1 MNKRDSTSELIPTEI
16 VPSVTCSPQ
25 SPAQVSHEFKGLLAS
40 GAKLHAVGSA
50 RRNPERILEAGYTP
64 KHRFDLLGTRF
75 YLSNVRQNP
84 ELRFYIAFV
93 IPPYSAAQKCQIYA
107 RIFYKD
113 LSLVWRAASHM
124 AYDTDGSL
132 WIGKG
137 DVRTLVEDGEEML
150 ESVESTTD
158 LPFEIQDALER
169 TLKALR
175 RVPPDD
181 EILEL
186 VLRRSSAD
194 QIEPYED
201 FTTPRDLAAQNPK
214 NLIHRGRS
222 IARFTRSG
230 DPTSLRFARGFEPD
244 FREGV
249 LESTTSPSRLYGGLL
264 RRFRI
269 LSVNKKVQYLFIAG
283 PEQVWIIPPQATTT
297 ELSSFGVRTIDV
309 IADDDISL
317 SGWEYHYLDSDLDPP
332 EIYSQIPAG
341 FAGRACPADAQKAD
355 ASPWLD
361 KMPVIKDFRRIVLGK
376 KKTTTT
382 RKQRG

>member
-1 MNKRDSTSELIPTEI
+1 MSDLISTEI
-16 VPSVTCSPQ
+16 VPSVTCSSQ
-25 SPAQVSHEFKGLLAS
+25 SPGQVTREFRGLLAS

-64 KHRFDLLGTRF
+64 KHRFDLFGTRF

-93 IPPYSAAQKCQIYA
+93 IPPYARAHEGAPDGGKKCQIYA

-150 ESVESTTD
+150 ESIESTTD
-158 LPFEIQDALER
+158 LPIEIQDALEEK
-169 TLKALR
+169 LKALSR
-175 RVPPDD
+175 IPPDE

-194 QIEPYED
+194 QIQPYED
-201 FTTPRDLAAQNPK
+201 FTSPRDVAAENPK
-214 NLIHRGRS
+214 NLIHRGKS
-222 IARFTRSG
+222 IARFTRAG
-230 DPTSLRFARGFEPD
+230 DPTSLRFVRGFEPD
-244 FREGV
+244 FRKGV
-249 LESTTSPSRLYGGLL
+249 LETSTSRSRLYNGNL

-269 LSVNKKVQYLFIAG
+269 LSVNKKIQYLFIAG

-297 ELSSFGVRTIDV
+297 DLSSVV
-309 IADDDISL
+309 
-317 SGWEYHYLDSDLDPP
+317 
-332 EIYSQIPAG
+332 
-341 FAGRACPADAQKAD
+341 
-355 ASPWLD
+355 
-361 KMPVIKDFRRIVLGK
+361 
-376 KKTTTT
+376 
-382 RKQRG
+382 